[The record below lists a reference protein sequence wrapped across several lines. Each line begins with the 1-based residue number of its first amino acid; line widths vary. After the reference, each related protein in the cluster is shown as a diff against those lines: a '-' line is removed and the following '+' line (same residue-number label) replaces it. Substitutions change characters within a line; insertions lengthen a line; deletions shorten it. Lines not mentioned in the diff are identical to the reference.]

1 MNVRPLLPLLLALGA
16 TSALAQDVSAPQADR
31 SGADR
36 RQVDRVV
43 VRKAARTLALLD
55 ADGRV
60 LRVYHGIQLG
70 NPDGPKRFQGDRRT
84 PEGEYRIDYGNR
96 DSAYHLSLHITYPN
110 ARDAAAARAH
120 GRAPGGLI
128 FIHGQP
134 NGWTAHGHG
143 ARAPGD
149 WTDGCVALSDDE
161 IEQLWQRIGDD
172 TPISILP

>member
-16 TSALAQDVSAPQADR
+16 TSALAQDVSAPQADQ

-36 RQVDRVV
+36 QHVDRVV

-60 LRVYHGIQLG
+60 LRIYHGIQLG
-70 NPDGPKRFQGDRRT
+70 DPNGPKRFQGDRRT

-110 ARDAAAARAH
+110 ARDAAAAGAH

-134 NGWTAHGHG
+134 NGWAAQGHG

-149 WTDGCVALSDDE
+149 WTDGCVALSDVE
-161 IEQLWQRIGDD
+161 IEQLWQWIGDD